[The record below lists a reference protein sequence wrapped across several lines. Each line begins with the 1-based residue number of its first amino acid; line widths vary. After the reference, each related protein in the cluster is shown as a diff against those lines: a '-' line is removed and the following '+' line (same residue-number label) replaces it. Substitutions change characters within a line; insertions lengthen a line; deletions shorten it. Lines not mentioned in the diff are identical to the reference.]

1 MDKKQGKV
9 WIILL
14 IILIVILGCIFAGY
28 LFIKS
33 KFDKMTYKPLDEADL
48 GIETVEEEPE
58 KPKVQVD
65 DKIKFVIFGSDSR
78 DTDNSYA
85 GRSDTIIIVVID
97 NVNKGINLI
106 SIPRDTYV
114 NVPDYGMTKI
124 NHAYA
129 YGQEQLSIKTINSYF
144 GLDLT
149 QYITVDFSGLVS
161 SIDRVGGVDITLDQ
175 DEVNFINQRVSAEN
189 QIAGPGTVT
198 LNGTQALVHSRNR
211 YVGNDF
217 TRASRQRTILIA
229 LMNKVSKLSVDEILD
244 LSDDILALLENG
256 SNEQK
261 IYAAKY
267 FSRINDSLALEF
279 LKSKA
284 GKLSQEIKGG
294 NVFENAAKFLFKD
307 LYQKNAQQNALAKF
321 SEINKV
327 LRQISDKK

>member
-97 NVNKGINLI
+97 NVNKSINLI

-189 QIAGPGTVT
+189 QISGPGTVT

-244 LSDDILALLENG
+244 LSDDILVNLTTNMDMNKYKEMFLEVAGDRQEYLNNINSVQIPSTDYG
-256 SNEQK
+256 YDMMLDG
-261 IYAAKY
+261 IYYFGFDLDRAKQDFNTY
-267 FSRINDSLALEF
+267 YY
-279 LKSKA
+279 
-284 GKLSQEIKGG
+284 GK
-294 NVFENAAKFLFKD
+294 
-307 LYQKNAQQNALAKF
+307 
-321 SEINKV
+321 
-327 LRQISDKK
+327 

>member
-1 MDKKQGKV
+1 MREKQGKI
-9 WIILL
+9 WIVLL
-14 IILIVILGCIFAGY
+14 IILVIIIGCILAGY

-48 GIETVEEEPE
+48 GIETVEEDN

-65 DKIKFVIFGSDSR
+65 DMIKFVIFGSDSR
-78 DTDNSYA
+78 DTEDSYA
-85 GRSDTIIIVVID
+85 GRSDTIIIVVIN
-97 NVNKGINLI
+97 NVDKSINLI

-149 QYITVDFSGLVS
+149 QYMTIDFSGLVN
-161 SIDRVGGVDITLDQ
+161 SIDRVGGVELTLDQ

-189 QIAGPGTVT
+189 QIAGAGTVT
-198 LNGTQALVHSRNR
+198 LNGTQALAHSRNR

-244 LSDDILALLENG
+244 LSDDILVNLTTNMDMNKYREMFVEVASERQDYL
-256 SNEQK
+256 SNINSIQIPSTDYGYDMMLDG
-261 IYAAKY
+261 IYYFGFDLDRAKQDFNTY
-267 FSRINDSLALEF
+267 YY
-279 LKSKA
+279 
-284 GKLSQEIKGG
+284 GK
-294 NVFENAAKFLFKD
+294 
-307 LYQKNAQQNALAKF
+307 
-321 SEINKV
+321 
-327 LRQISDKK
+327 

>member
-1 MDKKQGKV
+1 MNKKQGKV

-78 DTDNSYA
+78 DTEDSYA
-85 GRSDTIIIVVID
+85 GRSDTIIIVVIN
-97 NVNKGINLI
+97 NVDKSINLI

-149 QYITVDFSGLVS
+149 QYMTIDFSGLVN
-161 SIDRVGGVDITLDQ
+161 SIDRVGGVELTLDQ

-189 QIAGPGTVT
+189 QIAGAGTVT
-198 LNGTQALVHSRNR
+198 LNGTQALAHSRNR

-244 LSDDILALLENG
+244 LSDDILVNLTTNM
-256 SNEQK
+256 
-261 IYAAKY
+261 
-267 FSRINDSLALEF
+267 D
-279 LKSKA
+279 
-284 GKLSQEIKGG
+284 
-294 NVFENAAKFLFKD
+294 
-307 LYQKNAQQNALAKF
+307 
-321 SEINKV
+321 INKYREMFV
-327 LRQISDKK
+327 EVASDRQDYLSNINSIQIPSTDYGYDMMLDGIYYFGFDLDRAKQDFNTYYYGK